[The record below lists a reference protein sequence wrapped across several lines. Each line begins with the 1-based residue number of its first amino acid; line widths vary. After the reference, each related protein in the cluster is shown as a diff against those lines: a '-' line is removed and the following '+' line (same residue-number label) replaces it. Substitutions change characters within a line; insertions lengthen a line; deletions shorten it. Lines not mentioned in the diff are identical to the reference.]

1 MLGEIMKEEIR
12 NRIYQFTVAFELVVT
27 IIIGI
32 VLAFQFIKFIPYII
46 QNIFVGYDSD
56 FLLRFLEES
65 LNFVIG
71 IEFIKMLF
79 KHSTNNVIE
88 VLLFAIARHI
98 VVCNTSSIDTLCLII
113 AVAILFA
120 MRKFLLYFN
129 YRLKKTE
136 KNSF

>member
-1 MLGEIMKEEIR
+1 MKEDIHNKIYKADGVFEI
-12 NRIYQFTVAFELVVT
+12 IVSIMIGLVLT
-27 IIIGI
+27 I
-32 VLAFQFIKFIPYII
+32 QFINFIPYII
-46 QNIFVGYDSD
+46 KNIFAGYDSN
-56 FLLRFLEES
+56 FVICFLEES

-71 IEFIKMLF
+71 IEFIKMLV

-98 VVCNTSSIDTLCLII
+98 VVCNRSSIDPLLLII

-129 YRLKKTE
+129 YKSKEIE
-136 KNSF
+136 KSFI